1 MSEPFLLLLSEVVRL
16 WIIDA
21 QRDQTERRH
30 LASFLDMPEEQITR
44 LPAPPRYNVTARQP
58 RHIHRNP

>member
-1 MSEPFLLLLSEVVRL
+1 MSDPFVLLLAEVVRL

-21 QRDQTERRH
+21 QSNPAERRH

-44 LPAPPRYNVTARQP
+44 LPTPSRYNVTARLP
-58 RHIHRNP
+58 RHNT